1 MVTEVMGRP
10 SGCILGNDFEVSS
23 QQAADCRGKGP
34 SEGGDVSARM
44 TDPEGD
50 RRENLIAPTTVD
62 SQILLVKTT
71 F

>member
-1 MVTEVMGRP
+1 MGRP
-10 SGCILGNDFEVSS
+10 SGCILGNDFEDSP
-23 QQAADCRGKGP
+23 QHAADCRGEGP
-34 SEGGDVSARM
+34 SEGGDVSEGM

-62 SQILLVKTT
+62 TRFVLVKKT